1 MKLFKIIAT
10 LVGCVIAPVVSVF
23 LSYSLDVMLTTQ
35 KLKLFDFNTCLE
47 GLQINQKQQQLFMIF
62 TALLIGLIIFKKCR
76 RQHRSTVTANQKQ
89 RRNIHTDST
98 ADKLSVCAD
107 ENPESKHN

>member
-1 MKLFKIIAT
+1 MKIFKIIAT

-47 GLQINQKQQQLFMIF
+47 GLKSI
-62 TALLIGLIIFKKCR
+62 
-76 RQHRSTVTANQKQ
+76 
-89 RRNIHTDST
+89 RNNSSS
-98 ADKLSVCAD
+98 L
-107 ENPESKHN
+107 

>member
-1 MKLFKIIAT
+1 MKIFKIIAT

-47 GLQINQKQQQLFMIF
+47 GLKVNQKQQQLFMIF
-62 TALLIGLIIFKKCR
+62 TALLIGLIIFVVFVAMNNKIGR
-76 RQHRSTVTANQKQ
+76 AHV
-89 RRNIHTDST
+89 
-98 ADKLSVCAD
+98 
-107 ENPESKHN
+107 